1 MKCSPFLD
9 NLLGCEDLTIAPRA
23 ASAVQGHDGGRVT
36 VGGPSVRLLALGAVD
51 IIVRTRHSLGQAG
64 GQGPLAGLANQTLPM
79 IRKIFCFESF

>member
-1 MKCSPFLD
+1 MKCSSFLD

-36 VGGPSVRLLALGAVD
+36 VGGPSVRLLALGAKD

-64 GQGPLAGLANQTLPM
+64 GQGPLAGLAN
-79 IRKIFCFESF
+79 